1 MRHCDFVHKTVRSSD
16 VRQMRINVTYQENLR
31 REMCMASCSFLCVF
45 SGKLIKCVTLFLSQ
59 FCYLLHRSMLSLLS
73 YSFHTSTVSQSD
85 TGRHHLNNNKKDI
98 KSLSGQNDLNLICVR
113 RTKTVGKREDK
124 RSY

>member
-16 VRQMRINVTYQENLR
+16 VRQTRINATDQENLR
-31 REMCMASCSFLCVF
+31 REMCTASCSCLCVF

-59 FCYLLHRSMLSLLS
+59 FCYLLRRSMPSLLS

-85 TGRHHLNNNKKDI
+85 TGRHRLNSNKKRY
-98 KSLSGQNDLNLICVR
+98 KVLIR
-113 RTKTVGKREDK
+113 PQ
-124 RSY
+124 